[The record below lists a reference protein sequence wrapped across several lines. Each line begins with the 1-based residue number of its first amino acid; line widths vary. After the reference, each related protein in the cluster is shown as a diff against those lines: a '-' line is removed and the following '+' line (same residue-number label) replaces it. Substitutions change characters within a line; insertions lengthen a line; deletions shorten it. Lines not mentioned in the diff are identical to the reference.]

1 MSFTNWFRNTQ
12 SSPRLEAVIAKT
24 VTYLKTQADDGY
36 ILPRI
41 VGKAIGESE
50 VTATTALR
58 ILEERGVTKQHFR
71 AYCAK
76 THAPLDAKDDLQKIE
91 PAPYCEICD
100 EEHSLADET
109 CKIEVYYSVNRGQ
122 LERYEARISAA

>member
-1 MSFTNWFRNTQ
+1 MSLANLFRKTQ
-12 SSPRLEAVIAKT
+12 SSPRLEAVIAKA
-24 VTYLKTQADDGY
+24 VAYLKTQADDGY

-50 VTATTALR
+50 VTAATALR

-76 THAPLDAKDDLQKIE
+76 THDSLDTQDDPDKFD
-91 PAPYCEICD
+91 PSPYCNICD
-100 EEHSLADET
+100 EEHSLSD
-109 CKIEVYYSVNRGQ
+109 
-122 LERYEARISAA
+122 